1 MSDRKDSFTRRKQS
15 RGRLLNAQVR
25 AHSVDAGD
33 LDGVGDREFLE
44 GNIAA
49 IVAPLVVEFAEE
61 DALLEDDI
69 PTRVGVVAT
78 STPRWR

>member
-1 MSDRKDSFTRRKQS
+1 MRCKT
-15 RGRLLNAQVR
+15 GVR